1 MASVTFPI
9 QLSWG
14 DMDIFGHIN
23 NVAYLRYM
31 ETGRALLIEKMG
43 VEILT
48 AELGQIVV
56 RNEVNYRKQL
66 EFREEHLQLEIWIS
80 HLGNSSYDISYE
92 LKDDAH
98 IYMDA
103 KTRLVCLNMQTG
115 LPTRIPENL
124 REIFAQATRY

>member
-1 MASVTFPI
+1 
-9 QLSWG
+9 
-14 DMDIFGHIN
+14 MDIFGHIN

-124 REIFAQATRY
+124 REIFAQVTRN